1 MIQKHWQQQ
10 NNYSKATHMVI
21 VIHQGTIKEGTTQIL
36 RQQHDN
42 LSWKWQ
48 PKWVTRQFI
57 KTQLA

>member
-1 MIQKHWQQQ
+1 VIQKHWQQQ
-10 NNYSKATHMVI
+10 NNYSKATHTVI

-48 PKWVTRQFI
+48 PKW
-57 KTQLA
+57 